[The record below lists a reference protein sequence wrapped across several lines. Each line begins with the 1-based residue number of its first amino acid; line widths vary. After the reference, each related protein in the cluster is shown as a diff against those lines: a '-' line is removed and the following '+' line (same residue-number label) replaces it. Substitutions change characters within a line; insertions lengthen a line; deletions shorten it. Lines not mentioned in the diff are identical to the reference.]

1 MGGFERLHVCFRPLG
16 FTFTRQAIAE
26 RMAWQDS
33 APQGTRAGNIAGA
46 GVMDL
51 EFIALSLPF
60 VIAFFLANKAV
71 YGRFWPY

>member
-1 MGGFERLHVCFRPLG
+1 
-16 FTFTRQAIAE
+16 
-26 RMAWQDS
+26 
-33 APQGTRAGNIAGA
+33 
-46 GVMDL
+46 MDL